1 MGCACKL
8 KQYERICYD
17 VKYHSADWMF
27 FGIWTKLGFVFR
39 WNKNGILFKGETIWN
54 ERHIGLNVTT
64 ITTLHESFLE
74 SFLEEIVWS
83 TNYPKDQLHWIFL
96 IYDILWDLVKKKVI
110 FGLKFEYFIMS
121 FNRALLIRE
130 INRIV

>member
-54 ERHIGLNVTT
+54 ERHIGLNVTI

-130 INRIV
+130 IKRVV

>member
-64 ITTLHESFLE
+64 ITTLHEIVLE
-74 SFLEEIVWS
+74 NEGNLYRVHAER
-83 TNYPKDQLHWIFL
+83 DC
-96 IYDILWDLVKKKVI
+96 LV
-110 FGLKFEYFIMS
+110 
-121 FNRALLIRE
+121 N
-130 INRIV
+130 

>member
-39 WNKNGILFKGETIWN
+39 QKKGILFKGETIWN

-96 IYDILWDLVKKKVI
+96 IYDILWDLVKKKS
-110 FGLKFEYFIMS
+110 K
-121 FNRALLIRE
+121 
-130 INRIV
+130 